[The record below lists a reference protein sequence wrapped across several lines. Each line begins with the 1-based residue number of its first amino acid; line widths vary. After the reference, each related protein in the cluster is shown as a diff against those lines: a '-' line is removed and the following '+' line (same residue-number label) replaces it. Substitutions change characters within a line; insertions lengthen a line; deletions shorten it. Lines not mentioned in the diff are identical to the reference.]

1 MKIISMLPILAFG
14 DAVGNDTIA
23 VHNSLKK
30 AGYDSMIVASV
41 IDGRLGDGIATSADD
56 LSFIKSEDIVIF
68 HLSTGHELNWRFAK
82 LDCHK
87 IIKYHNITP
96 PEFFFGY
103 NTQALVNCMEGYRA
117 LHALAKQAE
126 FCFADSDY
134 NKQELIKAGYRCPI
148 DVLPILIPF
157 DDYKKEPDAEVRQKM
172 TEDGYTNILFT
183 GRIVPNKRQEDVIAT
198 FYHYH
203 KYYNPKSRLIL
214 IGNYTGMESYY
225 ESLQRYIDELGAENI
240 IFPGH
245 ISFPAILAYYAT
257 ADLFLC
263 MSDHEGFCVPLVE
276 AMNFEVPVLAKN
288 TTAIPYT
295 LGGSGMMLEDNDPLV
310 AATAINRILT
320 DTQLRETIIAN
331 QNERL
336 QDFSHD
342 RIEQQLLCE
351 IKKFID
357 NMN

>member
-1 MKIISMLPILAFG
+1 MKIISMLPVLAFG

-23 VHNSLKK
+23 VHNSLQK

-41 IDGRLGDGIATSADD
+41 IDGRLGSGIATSADD
-56 LSFIKSEDIVIF
+56 LSFIQPEDVVIY
-68 HLSTGHELNWRFAK
+68 HLSTGHELNQRFAQ
-82 LDCHK
+82 LNCRK

-103 NTQALVNCMEGYRA
+103 STQAFVNCVEGYRA
-117 LHALAKQAE
+117 LSSLSKQAE

-134 NKQELIKAGYRCPI
+134 NKQEMEKSGYHCPI
-148 DVLPILIPF
+148 EVLPILIPF
-157 DDYKKEPDAEVRQKM
+157 DDYKKEPDAEVIAKM
-172 TEDGYTNILFT
+172 TSDGYTNILFT
-183 GRIVPNKRQEDVIAT
+183 GRIVPNKRQEDVIAA

-214 IGNYTGMESYY
+214 IGNYMGMEPYY
-225 ESLQRYIDELGAENI
+225 ESLQRYIAELGATDV

-245 ISFPAILAYYAT
+245 ISFLQILAYYKT

-263 MSDHEGFCVPLVE
+263 MSDHEGFCVPLIE
-276 AMNFEVPVLAKN
+276 AMYFQVPILAKN

-295 LGGSGMMLEDNDPLV
+295 LGGSGLMLENQDPLV
-310 AATAINRILT
+310 AAAAINRILT
-320 DTQLRETIIAN
+320 DSSLKETIIAN

-336 QDFSHD
+336 KDFEHD
-342 RIEQQLLCE
+342 RIEQQLLDSM
-351 IKKFID
+351 KKFL
-357 NMN
+357 NK

>member
-1 MKIISMLPILAFG
+1 
-14 DAVGNDTIA
+14 
-23 VHNSLKK
+23 
-30 AGYDSMIVASV
+30 MIQRTAP
-41 IDGRLGDGIATSADD
+41 L
-56 LSFIKSEDIVIF
+56 
-68 HLSTGHELNWRFAK
+68 
-82 LDCHK
+82 
-87 IIKYHNITP
+87 
-96 PEFFFGY
+96 
-103 NTQALVNCMEGYRA
+103 
-117 LHALAKQAE
+117 
-126 FCFADSDY
+126 
-134 NKQELIKAGYRCPI
+134 
-148 DVLPILIPF
+148 ILIPF

-172 TEDGYTNILFT
+172 TEDRYTNILFT

-225 ESLQRYIDELGAENI
+225 ESLQRYIDELGAEDI

-320 DTQLRETIIAN
+320 DTLLSIKIRSFPWIFLSAKNMILLLLQVLIPAVKPFQLKRA
-331 QNERL
+331 
-336 QDFSHD
+336 DC
-342 RIEQQLLCE
+342 LLL
-351 IKKFID
+351 
-357 NMN
+357 